1 MECVPN
7 FSEGRDKKIISQIA
21 EAIGSVSG
29 SRVLNVAP
37 GEAANR
43 TVITF
48 AGEPE
53 AVAEAAFRGAEAAA
67 RLIDMSRHHGT
78 HPRIG
83 ATDVLPFVPVSG
95 ITLDECALMARRL
108 GRRMADELGIPV
120 YLYEA
125 AALRPEFRN
134 LAVCRAGEYEAI
146 AQKLASPSLR
156 PDLLPPPTGSPAPP
170 SGSPALPSGSLCS
183 GAAAALPPACSPSS
197 PSGSPCS
204 GAAAALPPAVRR
216 SGCSVVG
223 ARDYLIAVNFNLNTP
238 SAAIATAIARQ
249 VRERGYQGR
258 PGTLRCVKAI
268 GWYIEEYGRA
278 QVSCNLTNFR
288 VTSLRQAFDEVS
300 RVARL
305 HGVSV
310 TGTEIIGLV
319 PQQALF
325 PDAVRILG
333 LDDLRPFNP
342 EEKIIENVLN
352 R

>member
-7 FSEGRDKKIISQIA
+7 FSEGRDKNVIRQIA
-21 EAIGSVSG
+21 DAIGSVS
-29 SRVLNVAP
+29 SVKVLNVDP

-53 AVAEAAFRGAEAAA
+53 AVAEAAFQGAKAAA
-67 RLIDMSRHHGT
+67 ELIDMSRHHGT

-83 ATDVLPFVPVSG
+83 ATDVLPFVPIRG
-95 ITLDECALMARRL
+95 ITLDECAAMARQL

-125 AALRPEFRN
+125 AARRPKFRN
-134 LAVCRAGEYEAI
+134 LAVCRAGEYEGI
-146 AQKLASPSLR
+146 ARKLSTPGEE
-156 PDLLPPPTGSPAPP
+156 PDYMPPTSYLLPLTSYL
-170 SGSPALPSGSLCS
+170 SK
-183 GAAAALPPACSPSS
+183 
-197 PSGSPCS
+197 
-204 GAAAALPPAVRR
+204 

-223 ARDYLIAVNFNLNTP
+223 ARDYLIAVNFNLNTT
-238 SAAIATAIARQ
+238 SKETATAIARQ

-258 PGTLRCVKAI
+258 PGTLKCVKAI
-268 GWYIEEYGRA
+268 GWYIEEYGFA

-288 VTSLRQAFDEVS
+288 VTSLRQTFDEVS
-300 RVARL
+300 RVAQL

-319 PQQALF
+319 PEEALF

-333 LDDLRPFNP
+333 LDQLRPFRM
-342 EEKIIENVLN
+342 EEKVIEYLIH
-352 R
+352 

>member
-7 FSEGRDKKIISQIA
+7 FSEGRDKNVIRQIA
-21 EAIGSVSG
+21 DAIGSISSVK
-29 SRVLNVAP
+29 VLNVDP

-53 AVAEAAFRGAEAAA
+53 AVAEAAFQGAKAAA
-67 RLIDMSRHHGT
+67 ELIDMSRHHGT

-83 ATDVLPFVPVSG
+83 ATDVLPFVPICG
-95 ITLDECALMARRL
+95 ITLDECAAMARQL

-125 AALRPEFRN
+125 AALRPKFRN
-134 LAVCRAGEYEAI
+134 LAVCRAGEYEGI
-146 AQKLASPSLR
+146 ARKLSTPGEE
-156 PDLLPPPTGSPAPP
+156 PDYMPPTSYLLPLTSYL
-170 SGSPALPSGSLCS
+170 SK
-183 GAAAALPPACSPSS
+183 
-197 PSGSPCS
+197 
-204 GAAAALPPAVRR
+204 

-223 ARDYLIAVNFNLNTP
+223 ARDYLIAVNFNLNTT
-238 SAAIATAIARQ
+238 SKDIATAIARQ

-258 PGTLRCVKAI
+258 PGTLKCVKAI
-268 GWYIEEYGRA
+268 GWYIEEYGFA

-288 VTSLRQAFDEVS
+288 VTSLRQTFDEVS
-300 RVARL
+300 RVAQL

-319 PQQALF
+319 PEEALF

-333 LDDLRPFNP
+333 LDQLRPFRM
-342 EEKIIENVLN
+342 EEKVIEYLIH
-352 R
+352 

>member
-7 FSEGRDKKIISQIA
+7 FSEGRDKNVIRQIA
-21 EAIGSVSG
+21 DAIGSVS
-29 SRVLNVAP
+29 SVKVLNVDP

-53 AVAEAAFRGAEAAA
+53 AVAEAAFQGAKAAA
-67 RLIDMSRHHGT
+67 ELIDMSRHHGT

-83 ATDVLPFVPVSG
+83 ATDVLPFVPIRG
-95 ITLDECALMARRL
+95 ITLDECAAMARQL

-125 AALRPEFRN
+125 AALRPKFRN
-134 LAVCRAGEYEAI
+134 LAVCRAGEYEGI
-146 AQKLASPSLR
+146 ARKLSTPGEE
-156 PDLLPPPTGSPAPP
+156 PDYMPPTSYLLPLTSYP
-170 SGSPALPSGSLCS
+170 SQ
-183 GAAAALPPACSPSS
+183 
-197 PSGSPCS
+197 
-204 GAAAALPPAVRR
+204 

-223 ARDYLIAVNFNLNTP
+223 ARDYLIAVNFNLNTT
-238 SAAIATAIARQ
+238 SKETATAIARQ

-258 PGTLRCVKAI
+258 PGTLKCVKAI
-268 GWYIEEYGRA
+268 GWYIEEYGFA

-288 VTSLRQAFDEVS
+288 VTSLRQTFDEVS
-300 RVARL
+300 RVAQL

-319 PQQALF
+319 PEEALF

-333 LDDLRPFNP
+333 LDQLRPFRM
-342 EEKIIENVLN
+342 EEKVIEYLIH
-352 R
+352 

>member
-7 FSEGRDKKIISQIA
+7 FSEGRDKNVIQQIA
-21 EAIGSVSG
+21 DAIGSISSV
-29 SRVLNVAP
+29 RVLNVDP

-53 AVAEAAFRGAEAAA
+53 AVAEAAFQGAKAAA
-67 RLIDMSRHHGT
+67 ELIDMSRHHGT

-83 ATDVLPFVPVSG
+83 ATDVLPFVPICG
-95 ITLDECALMARRL
+95 ITLDECAAMARQL
-108 GRRMADELGIPV
+108 GRRMADELCIPV

-125 AALRPEFRN
+125 AALRPKFRN
-134 LAVCRAGEYEAI
+134 LAVCRAGEYEGI
-146 AQKLASPSLR
+146 ARKLSTPGEE
-156 PDLLPPPTGSPAPP
+156 PDYMPPTSYLLPLTSYL
-170 SGSPALPSGSLCS
+170 SK
-183 GAAAALPPACSPSS
+183 
-197 PSGSPCS
+197 
-204 GAAAALPPAVRR
+204 

-223 ARDYLIAVNFNLNTP
+223 ARDYLIAVNFNLNTT
-238 SAAIATAIARQ
+238 SKDIATAIARQ

-258 PGTLRCVKAI
+258 PGTLKCVKAI
-268 GWYIEEYGRA
+268 GWYIEEYGFA

-288 VTSLRQAFDEVS
+288 VTSLRQTFDEVS
-300 RVARL
+300 RVAQL

-319 PQQALF
+319 PEEALF

-333 LDDLRPFNP
+333 LDQLRPFRM
-342 EEKIIENVLN
+342 EEKVIEYLIH
-352 R
+352 

>member
-7 FSEGRDKKIISQIA
+7 FSEGRDKNVIRQIA
-21 EAIGSVSG
+21 DAIGSVNG
-29 SRVLNVAP
+29 AKVLNVDP

-53 AVAEAAFRGAEAAA
+53 AVAEAAFLGVKTAQQ
-67 RLIDMSRHHGT
+67 LIDMSRHHGT

-83 ATDVLPFVPVSG
+83 ATDVLPFVPIRG
-95 ITLDECALMARRL
+95 ITLDECASMARQL

-125 AALRPEFRN
+125 AALRPKFRN
-134 LAVCRAGEYEAI
+134 LAVCRAGEYEGI
-146 AQKLASPSLR
+146 AHKLSTPVEE
-156 PDLLPPPTGSPAPP
+156 PDYMPHHFSNLKSQFSILK
-170 SGSPALPSGSLCS
+170 
-183 GAAAALPPACSPSS
+183 
-197 PSGSPCS
+197 
-204 GAAAALPPAVRR
+204 

-223 ARDYLIAVNFNLNTP
+223 ARDYLIAVNFNLTTT
-238 SAAIATAIARQ
+238 SQETATAIARQ
-249 VRERGYQGR
+249 VRERGYQGQ
-258 PGTLRCVKAI
+258 PGTLKCVKAI
-268 GWYIEEYGRA
+268 GWYIEEYGFA

-288 VTSLRQAFDEVS
+288 VTSLRQTFDEVS
-300 RVARL
+300 RVAQL

-319 PQQALF
+319 PEEALF

-333 LDDLRPFNP
+333 LDQLRPFRM
-342 EEKIIENVLN
+342 EEKVIEYLIH
-352 R
+352 